1 MKALQDCLSMAGVI
15 QDDSQLDKLHIER
28 NYGKGKGTRIIV
40 QEQTVNYQEDIITI
54 RKRRIYSLKRVKR

>member
-1 MKALQDCLSMAGVI
+1 MAGVI